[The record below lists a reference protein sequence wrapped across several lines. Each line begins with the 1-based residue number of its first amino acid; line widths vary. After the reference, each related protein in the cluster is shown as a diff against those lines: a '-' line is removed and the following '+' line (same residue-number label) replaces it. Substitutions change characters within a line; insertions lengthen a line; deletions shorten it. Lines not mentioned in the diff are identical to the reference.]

1 VKRDF
6 IPGTTEREV
15 APNIVF
21 RPIRSWH
28 SGTYAGEKLRDVNGD
43 RSGCLVD
50 KKLGGFVDLCT
61 VPYTVTHR
69 IYWNKE
75 TGKNISAFLSY
86 PGAMAI
92 GDRYFWEIHPYKG
105 DIARF
110 DSEDVMERAVVAELS
125 KP

>member
-1 VKRDF
+1 MKRDF

-21 RPIRSWH
+21 RPI
-28 SGTYAGEKLRDVNGD
+28 
-43 RSGCLVD
+43 
-50 KKLGGFVDLCT
+50 
-61 VPYTVTHR
+61 PHR

-75 TGKNISAFLSY
+75 TGKSISAFLSY

-92 GDRYFWEIHPYKG
+92 GDRYFWEIHPYE
-105 DIARF
+105 DDVARF
-110 DSEDVMERAVVAELS
+110 DSEDEMERAVVAELS